1 MAFEPSRNLHTVAI
15 NLPEIYMRIVL
26 WQIAINLPEIYI
38 RMAILWQIA
47 ISVMAIAITVMA
59 IAITV
64 MAICHTIRTEICHK
78 IVIVAINLLEIYI
91 RIGPLPYGL

>member
-26 WQIAINLPEIYI
+26 WQIAINLLEIYI

-47 ISVMAIAITVMA
+47 ITVMGN
-59 IAITV
+59 
-64 MAICHTIRTEICHK
+64 CHN
-78 IVIVAINLLEIYI
+78 AYGN
-91 RIGPLPYGL
+91 LPYHTD

>member
-1 MAFEPSRNLHTVAI
+1 MPYSILWQAYGKFMAFEPSRNLHTVAI
-15 NLPEIYMRIVL
+15 NLPEIY
-26 WQIAINLPEIYI
+26 I

-47 ISVMAIAITVMA
+47 ISVMA

-91 RIGPLPYGL
+91 RIGTLPYGL